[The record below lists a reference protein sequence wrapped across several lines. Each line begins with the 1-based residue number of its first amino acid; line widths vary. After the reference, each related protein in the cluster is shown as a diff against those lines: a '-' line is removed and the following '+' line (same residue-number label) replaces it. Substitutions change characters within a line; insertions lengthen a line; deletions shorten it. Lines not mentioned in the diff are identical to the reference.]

1 MQIVLTDAKDPPLRQ
16 AILAPLLAYNER
28 FTGVLARPVIL
39 AVLLRDAGGRI
50 EGGMIGSLWG
60 RWFKLDIA
68 FVPPHRRG
76 GGLGARILSTLE
88 AAAVGRG
95 AVGVWMQSYSFQAP
109 GFYQKLGYREIA
121 RLADRPPGFYDSFL
135 VKTAGFASLG
145 AELVV
150 VESPDEEDSATL
162 GALLMAYTDG
172 HAGANDWREL
182 FLTVRDDDG
191 AVLGGLYGRSGRGWL
206 FIELLGLPDALRHQ
220 RIGSELMAR
229 AEAEARARGCI
240 GVYIDTFSF
249 QARPFYEKHGYT
261 VFAEI
266 TDYPP
271 GHSRFFLSKRLDI

>member
-1 MQIVLTDAKDPPLRQ
+1 MQIVHTDAKDSELRQ
-16 AILAPLLAYNER
+16 MILAPLRSYNER
-28 FTGVLARPVIL
+28 FTGVLPRPVTL
-39 AVLLRDAGGRI
+39 GVLLRDAEGRI

-60 RWFKLDIA
+60 RWLKLDLA

-76 GGLGARILSTLE
+76 GGLGARMLSTLE

-95 AVGVWMQSYSFQAP
+95 AVGVWLQSYSFQAP
-109 GFYQKLGYREIA
+109 GFYQRLGYREIA
-121 RLADRPPGFYDSFL
+121 RLADRPPGFTDSFL
-135 VKTAGFASLG
+135 VKTADFAPVG

-150 VESPDEEDSATL
+150 VENPAEDDSAAL

-172 HAGANDWREL
+172 HAGANNWREL
-182 FLTVRDDDG
+182 FLTLRDDDG

-220 RIGSELMAR
+220 RLGSDLMAR

-266 TDYPP
+266 ADYPP